1 MGNEQPMVLAA
12 NENVRDLYNRLVEAV
27 GKSGGDA
34 RGASNP
40 THIAFHAHPDA
51 AQSDANPLGVVL
63 NVANPSKVKT
73 QNANPDTR
81 SSRTATPSPHLAGDV
96 GRYELL
102 QHSSEAGG

>member
-1 MGNEQPMVLAA
+1 MGNEQPMVLAT

-51 AQSDANPLGVVL
+51 AQSDANPLGVGKKPRPA
-63 NVANPSKVKT
+63 VANFVPT
-73 QNANPDTR
+73 QEQVPAGMNALDCVVVRPD
-81 SSRTATPSPHLAGDV
+81 SFHLGQV
-96 GRYELL
+96 E
-102 QHSSEAGG
+102 